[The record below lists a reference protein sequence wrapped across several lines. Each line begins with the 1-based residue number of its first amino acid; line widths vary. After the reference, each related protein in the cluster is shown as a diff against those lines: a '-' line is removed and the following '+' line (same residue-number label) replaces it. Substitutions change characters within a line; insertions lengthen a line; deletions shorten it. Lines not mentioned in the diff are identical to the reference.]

1 MTPPQPVIDTSRIKE
16 VSGDFYAFC
25 LEKEATFDDLQT
37 FLMSPEVCNAYKASF
52 RGDYRVAL
60 GAFACAFF
68 DIEERL
74 VGIAREFLECLMDGG
89 ADRILLLWEQ
99 YRLLFAAWKEQDSQE
114 MLEKLA
120 QMYWEYEIN
129 YRMYEE
135 QLTPDEREYYTEEKQ
150 KRQEECMAM
159 MQRMDGGMDYFQQ
172 FTPVFV
178 DSSTS
183 HVLAQTLRRAFWDKL
198 GAEWSA
204 TPPVCDGLWSLLK
217 EIRGHLETL
226 VGRSR
231 PEWLREYDE
240 YFDMAFLQQRAA
252 QPGAFMTAAFWAP
265 RCAFLQE
272 ILIGLDSAE
281 RQTKHEAVWESL
293 KKQEESFIF
302 YTEFLEYF
310 MTRLLE
316 IVHLVDFV
324 RDARGARD
332 AP

>member
-1 MTPPQPVIDTSRIKE
+1 
-16 VSGDFYAFC
+16 
-25 LEKEATFDDLQT
+25 LEKEATFDDLQM

-74 VGIAREFLECLMDGG
+74 VGIAREFLECLMSGGGGGSSG

-150 KRQEECMAM
+150 KRQDECMAM
-159 MQRMDGGMDYFQQ
+159 MQHMDGGMDYFQQ

-183 HVLAQTLRRAFWDKL
+183 HVLAHTLRRAFWDKL
-198 GAEWSA
+198 RGEWAA
-204 TPPVCDGLWSLLK
+204 TPPVCEGLWSLLR

-240 YFDMAFLQQRAA
+240 YFDMEFLQQRAA
-252 QPGAFMTAAFWAP
+252 QHGAFMTAAFWAP
-265 RCAFLQE
+265 RCAFLME
-272 ILIGLDSAE
+272 VLIGIDSAE
-281 RQTKHEAVWESL
+281 RQTKHEAMWEAFK
-293 KKQEESFIF
+293 KKQIENTDATS